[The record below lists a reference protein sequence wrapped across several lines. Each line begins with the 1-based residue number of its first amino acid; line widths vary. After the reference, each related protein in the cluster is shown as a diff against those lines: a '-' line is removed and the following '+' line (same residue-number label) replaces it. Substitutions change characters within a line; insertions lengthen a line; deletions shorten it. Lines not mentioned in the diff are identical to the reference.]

1 MIRILVA
8 DDSATSRA
16 LLVGLLSGEPDFQIV
31 GEATNGREAVELTQ
45 KLTPDLITMDVQMPV
60 MDGLQAIPRVRAGSP
75 DTAIVVLSG
84 FARGR
89 VDRQARAS
97 GAVAYVE
104 KGEAFSVI
112 VSTLLDVTAVAP
124 AV

>member
-45 KLTPDLITMDVQMPV
+45 KLTPDLTP
-60 MDGLQAIPRVRAGSP
+60 S
-75 DTAIVVLSG
+75 
-84 FARGR
+84 
-89 VDRQARAS
+89 
-97 GAVAYVE
+97 
-104 KGEAFSVI
+104 K
-112 VSTLLDVTAVAP
+112 STLRP
-124 AV
+124 A